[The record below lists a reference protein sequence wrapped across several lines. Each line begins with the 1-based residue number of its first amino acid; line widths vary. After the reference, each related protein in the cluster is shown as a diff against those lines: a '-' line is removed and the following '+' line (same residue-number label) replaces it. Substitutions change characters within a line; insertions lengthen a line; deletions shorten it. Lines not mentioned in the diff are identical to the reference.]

1 MATTENVAMKPLETI
16 QHYDVSL
23 INLLISNRFY
33 PTLVKA
39 SHVFS
44 RLGDGWVYA
53 LVGIAS
59 LAVNGLADP
68 YFWALA
74 IAFAVERPIYYV
86 LKNSLKRD
94 RPFKL
99 QVIKNHV
106 VPSDQFSF
114 PSGHTSAAFLFVT
127 ITAGFVPVLFIPL
140 FIGAFLVGCSRVI
153 LGVHYPTDILVGMV
167 MGLGIAEIVS
177 HYLI

>member
-1 MATTENVAMKPLETI
+1 MKPLEAI

-23 INLLISNRFY
+23 INKLISNRFY
-33 PTLVKA
+33 PNLVKT
-39 SHVFS
+39 SHIFS
-44 RLGDGWVYA
+44 KLGDGWLYA
-53 LVGIAS
+53 VVGLTS
-59 LAVNGLADP
+59 MAVHGLRDP

-74 IAFAVERPIYYV
+74 LAFAIERPIYYV

-114 PSGHTSAAFLFVT
+114 PSGHTSAAFLF
-127 ITAGFVPVLFIPL
+127 IMISASFIPLLFIPL
-140 FIGAFLVGCSRVI
+140 FAGAFLIGCSRVI

-167 MGLGIAEIVS
+167 MGVSIAKIVTL
-177 HYLI
+177 YLI

>member
-1 MATTENVAMKPLETI
+1 MKPLEAI
-16 QHYDVSL
+16 QYYDVSL
-23 INLLISNRFY
+23 INKLISYRFY

-39 SHVFS
+39 SRTVS
-44 RLGDGWVYA
+44 KLGDGWMYVVIG
-53 LVGIAS
+53 LTS
-59 LAVNGLADP
+59 LAINGLNDP

-74 IAFAVERPIYYV
+74 LAFAIERPIYYV

-114 PSGHTSAAFLFVT
+114 PSGHTSAAFLFIM
-127 ITAGFVPVLFIPL
+127 ITAGFVPVLFVPL
-140 FIGAFLVGCSRVI
+140 FISALLIGCSRVI
-153 LGVHYPTDILVGMV
+153 LGVHYPTDILVGMF
-167 MGLGIAEIVS
+167 MGISIAKLVS
-177 HYLI
+177 LYLI